1 VSHHVTTRRHSGWE
15 RFAAVV
21 GVMLLLATLPFYA
34 ASGLVAPLWAIVLLL
49 AFWLWL
55 LVMCVR
61 WWRPH
66 PLRVLGVPFL
76 AVLVW
81 YAALALGEAVLG
93 WTA

>member
-1 VSHHVTTRRHSGWE
+1 MSHHVTARRRSGWE

-61 WWRPH
+61 WWRAH
-66 PLRVLGVPFL
+66 PLRVLTAPLL

-81 YAALALGEAVLG
+81 YAALTLGETVLG